1 MFIITIDGMEDEG
14 AFAVKNQFG
23 EKVVFLFTE
32 EDDAY
37 RYAVQLEA
45 NDSPDMTVVEVQD
58 AVAVAACE
66 KAGIKYTII
75 TEDDIVVPPTDDDDD
90 E

>member
-1 MFIITIDGMEDEG
+1 MFIITVEGMEDEG
-14 AFAVKNQFG
+14 AFAVKDASG

-37 RYAVQLEA
+37 RYALQLEA

-58 AVAVAACE
+58 SVAVHACE
-66 KAGIKYTII
+66 KAGVRYTII
-75 TEDDIVVPPTDDDDD
+75 TEEDIVVPPPEEDD
-90 E
+90 